1 MGLVRCTG
9 AKDFISVRRPVVQN
23 QVGPEATAHMLE
35 EQIAITM
42 KAWRRTV
49 AVRKRKVVAP
59 RRAIA
64 EISVPATTAGRPNT
78 AVVLIGKPKVIDQ
91 VGPMEGTR
99 PDDSI
104 VRTKVAVQKG
114 DDRRAVLT
122 AIAKKAVVQRQREV

>member
-1 MGLVRCTG
+1 
-9 AKDFISVRRPVVQN
+9 
-23 QVGPEATAHMLE
+23 MLE